1 MKLNN
6 RFIFG
11 ILSLLLAAVIAFVA
25 LPTIA
30 RQTNGKEEIVR
41 ITQPVLK
48 GEQISSENAEV
59 VEVGGYNLPS
69 NIAHQLSDVNG
80 LYATADLAVG
90 DYILTSKI
98 SSVPVSSDVALN
110 SIPSGKVAISLT
122 VKTLASGLSD
132 KLQPGDIIR
141 IYHFLDTA
149 AEVPELRFVK
159 VLSVTDSDGINVDN
173 AKEPTEDEEKQ
184 QSATITVLASPEQA
198 KIITGLEND
207 GVAHVAL
214 ISRNNDKLADELLAE
229 QDKTLQ
235 EIYFPETLIEEEAAD
250 AENSDVESEPQETE
264 TAESAQS
271 TNETA
276 PSAEKSNQG
285 RRIFVMGKVITVWGS
300 PGSGKSMFCCILAK
314 ALTRD
319 KRKAIIINADMN
331 VPMLPVWLPEQIIQ
345 TNTSI
350 GQVLSSVEIDTSL
363 VASHVTVLKN
373 YPFIGMMGYA
383 AGENPL
389 SYPEVKYTMVLQLI
403 HAAAKLV
410 DFVILDCST
419 SMTNVFTPAAIEAG
433 DVVIR
438 ILTPDLKGI
447 NYLKAH
453 QPLLVD
459 ERFRFSEHMTFAG
472 LARPFH
478 ALDEMGYII
487 GGFDG
492 LLPYSKEIDR
502 CATEG
507 GMFKAITYCNPKY
520 TASLN
525 KVLEILEQMELAEQS
540 EDDAAYECEEDAD
553 E

>member
-214 ISRNNDKLADELLAE
+214 ISRKLADELLAE

-250 AENSDVESEPQETE
+250 TENSDAEGEPQETVNAE
-264 TAESAQS
+264 TAQS

-276 PSAEKSNQG
+276 PSAE
-285 RRIFVMGKVITVWGS
+285 
-300 PGSGKSMFCCILAK
+300 
-314 ALTRD
+314 
-319 KRKAIIINADMN
+319 
-331 VPMLPVWLPEQIIQ
+331 
-345 TNTSI
+345 
-350 GQVLSSVEIDTSL
+350 
-363 VASHVTVLKN
+363 
-373 YPFIGMMGYA
+373 
-383 AGENPL
+383 
-389 SYPEVKYTMVLQLI
+389 
-403 HAAAKLV
+403 
-410 DFVILDCST
+410 
-419 SMTNVFTPAAIEAG
+419 
-433 DVVIR
+433 
-438 ILTPDLKGI
+438 
-447 NYLKAH
+447 
-453 QPLLVD
+453 
-459 ERFRFSEHMTFAG
+459 
-472 LARPFH
+472 
-478 ALDEMGYII
+478 
-487 GGFDG
+487 
-492 LLPYSKEIDR
+492 
-502 CATEG
+502 
-507 GMFKAITYCNPKY
+507 
-520 TASLN
+520 
-525 KVLEILEQMELAEQS
+525 
-540 EDDAAYECEEDAD
+540 
-553 E
+553 